1 MQRDIIAKLNA
12 WKASEYRKPLILKG
26 ARQVGKTWALK
37 EFGRTSYINY
47 VYLTLEEPSPGVQS
61 EYAQFFEGT
70 RDPRRIISNLSLALG
85 QPIDPGETLLI
96 IDEIQDCP
104 SAVGALKYFCDEAP
118 EYHVACAGS
127 LLGVRLS
134 RETSAFPVGKVEFME
149 MRPMSFSEFLKA
161 EGAANYDEYLGGL
174 DQIETVPD
182 FFHVRLVEHLRR
194 YFACG
199 GMPEAL
205 GRWAETGDIVQVD
218 KVLSDL
224 LDSYERDFAKH
235 GGRAQ
240 FAKLSQIWN
249 SIPAQLARE
258 NKKFVWG
265 AVREGARA
273 REYEDALEWLADAGL
288 ITAVR
293 LNAAGGVPLSAYDDL
308 KAFKV
313 YCLDVG
319 LLRRMARLDASAFA
333 ISDAL
338 FSEFKGSFAENYV
351 LQTLLSQL
359 DAAPR
364 YWTNEKPKH
373 EVDFLIQV
381 GNEIVPVEVK
391 SGEVVHS
398 KSLKY
403 YADKHAETTPLR
415 VRYSLKNLKL
425 DDGVLNIPLYL
436 ADRSVPLIKKALD
449 CAHLDV

>member
-1 MQRDIIAKLNA
+1 M
-12 WKASEYRKPLILKG
+12 
-26 ARQVGKTWALK
+26 
-37 EFGRTSYINY
+37 
-47 VYLTLEEPSPGVQS
+47 YLTLEEPSPGVQS

-85 QPIDPGETLLI
+85 QPIEPGETLLI

-288 ITAVR
+288 ITRFALMLPVVCRSLRTMTSRHLKSTVLMSACCAAWQGWMRLLLPSRMRYFRSSKVR
-293 LNAAGGVPLSAYDDL
+293 S
-308 KAFKV
+308 
-313 YCLDVG
+313 
-319 LLRRMARLDASAFA
+319 
-333 ISDAL
+333 
-338 FSEFKGSFAENYV
+338 
-351 LQTLLSQL
+351 
-359 DAAPR
+359 PR
-364 YWTNEKPKH
+364 TMCFRHY
-373 EVDFLIQV
+373 F
-381 GNEIVPVEVK
+381 
-391 SGEVVHS
+391 HS
-398 KSLKY
+398 
-403 YADKHAETTPLR
+403 
-415 VRYSLKNLKL
+415 
-425 DDGVLNIPLYL
+425 
-436 ADRSVPLIKKALD
+436 
-449 CAHLDV
+449 

>member
-1 MQRDIIAKLNA
+1 
-12 WKASEYRKPLILKG
+12 
-26 ARQVGKTWALK
+26 
-37 EFGRTSYINY
+37 
-47 VYLTLEEPSPGVQS
+47 
-61 EYAQFFEGT
+61 
-70 RDPRRIISNLSLALG
+70 
-85 QPIDPGETLLI
+85 
-96 IDEIQDCP
+96 
-104 SAVGALKYFCDEAP
+104 
-118 EYHVACAGS
+118 
-127 LLGVRLS
+127 
-134 RETSAFPVGKVEFME
+134 
-149 MRPMSFSEFLKA
+149 
-161 EGAANYDEYLGGL
+161 
-174 DQIETVPD
+174 
-182 FFHVRLVEHLRR
+182 
-194 YFACG
+194 
-199 GMPEAL
+199 MPEAL
-205 GRWAETGDIVQVD
+205 GRWVETGDIVQVD

-249 SIPAQLARE
+249 SIPTQLARE

-288 ITAVR
+288 ITSAR
-293 LNAAGGVPLSAYDDL
+293 LNTGGGIPLSAYDDL

-319 LLRRMARLDASAFA
+319 LLRRMAKLDASAFA
-333 ISDAL
+333 ISDAI

-351 LQTLLSQL
+351 LQALLPQL

-364 YWTNEKPKH
+364 YWTNEKPRH

-381 GNEIVPVEVK
+381 GNDIVPVEVK

-415 VRYSLKNLKL
+415 VRYSLKQWKSKVNGFPGSERPYL
-425 DDGVLNIPLYL
+425 DPRSIDTFWSRFPAVLSSFSCGF
-436 ADRSVPLIKKALD
+436 AGEKCGCFGGLILLVHFSGK
-449 CAHLDV
+449 

>member
-1 MQRDIIAKLNA
+1 M
-12 WKASEYRKPLILKG
+12 
-26 ARQVGKTWALK
+26 
-37 EFGRTSYINY
+37 
-47 VYLTLEEPSPGVQS
+47 YLTLEEPSPGVQS

-85 QPIDPGETLLI
+85 QPIDPGKTLLI

-205 GRWAETGDIVQVD
+205 GRWVETGDIVQVD

-273 REYEDALEWLADAGL
+273 REYEDALEWLADAGI

-351 LQTLLSQL
+351 LQALLSQL

>member
-1 MQRDIIAKLNA
+1 M
-12 WKASEYRKPLILKG
+12 
-26 ARQVGKTWALK
+26 
-37 EFGRTSYINY
+37 
-47 VYLTLEEPSPGVQS
+47 LEN
-61 EYAQFFEGT
+61 T
-70 RDPRRIISNLSLALG
+70 RMLWN
-85 QPIDPGETLLI
+85 
-96 IDEIQDCP
+96 
-104 SAVGALKYFCDEAP
+104 
-118 EYHVACAGS
+118 
-127 LLGVRLS
+127 
-134 RETSAFPVGKVEFME
+134 
-149 MRPMSFSEFLKA
+149 
-161 EGAANYDEYLGGL
+161 GL
-174 DQIETVPD
+174 
-182 FFHVRLVEHLRR
+182 
-194 YFACG
+194 
-199 GMPEAL
+199 
-205 GRWAETGDIVQVD
+205 
-218 KVLSDL
+218 
-224 LDSYERDFAKH
+224 
-235 GGRAQ
+235 
-240 FAKLSQIWN
+240 
-249 SIPAQLARE
+249 
-258 NKKFVWG
+258 
-265 AVREGARA
+265 
-273 REYEDALEWLADAGL
+273 
-288 ITAVR
+288 R

-351 LQTLLSQL
+351 LQALLSQL